1 MANFNLE
8 SGIAKLYELKTEI
21 ERSIENLETLE
32 KQYDALHDLVES
44 SDKKDSL
51 PPPFLDGLS
60 SYKQETITQ
69 RAKLSDRLSYIK
81 TLIDK
86 YEKKDHDGR
95 LVDTIV
101 TLAMASLGIIGEP
114 QEAEEETEEA
124 AEEAT
129 EEKTE

>member
-8 SGIAKLYELKTEI
+8 SGMAKLYELKTEL
-21 ERSIENLETLE
+21 ERGIENINTLE
-32 KQYDALHDLVES
+32 KQYDALKELVEG

-51 PPPFLDGLS
+51 PEQFLDGLN
-60 SYKQETITQ
+60 SYKQETLNQ
-69 RAKLSDRLSYIK
+69 REKLSDRLSYIK
-81 TLIDK
+81 TLVDK

-114 QEAEEETEEA
+114 HEA

-129 EEKTE
+129 EETEEKSE